1 MQEVSK
7 DPVTLSRGSWFP
19 PLLPTSTFEVAR
31 ASSLPSL
38 TQHQSLRAVSGVCV
52 GGGEVTGQ
60 GCSGDPPPKSGNLL
74 IQVLLLCGHKLRVE
88 TTTNQKCSG
97 KVKRRRHLSYHLP
110 ESFSLAYILAEQR
123 VHHQEGP

>member
-52 GGGEVTGQ
+52 WGGEVTGQ

-88 TTTNQKCSG
+88 SPPG
-97 KVKRRRHLSYHLP
+97 PSAPGSP
-110 ESFSLAYILAEQR
+110 ELKKAFLENCFLEMSSRPGSMDVA
-123 VHHQEGP
+123 GST